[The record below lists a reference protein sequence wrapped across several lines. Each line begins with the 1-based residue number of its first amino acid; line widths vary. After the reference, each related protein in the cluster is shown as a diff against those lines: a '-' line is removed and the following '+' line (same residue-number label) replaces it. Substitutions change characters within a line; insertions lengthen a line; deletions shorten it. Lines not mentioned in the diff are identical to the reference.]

1 MRTLIRQIS
10 LCAVAILIAVP
21 HVAAQATTNL
31 TGSVLTDN
39 GAPVRRASVY
49 IEALGVGALTN
60 DQGRYVLVAPS
71 SATVVDVTASLI
83 GRSSQ
88 TQTVTLQAGTQVL
101 DFVLTEDPLMVEGIV
116 VTALGLERQTRTLGI
131 ATAQLSGAEL
141 TRVEPNLIN
150 TLSGKVAGVHINNSG
165 PQGGSSRIVIR
176 GENSITAN
184 NQPLFIIDGIPID
197 NTIGGKVGV
206 GTDQGGFDYGNPIS
220 DINPDDIES
229 MTVLKDPNAAALYGS
244 RASNGAILIETK
256 KGRNTPG
263 GAQIVVSQQVTFE
276 DELRLPQYQNVY
288 GQGSAGRFSYY
299 DGAGN
304 GTFDEFD
311 ESWGPPLDVG
321 LMIPQW
327 FSDYD
332 PLTDTRTPEPWVS
345 SPNNVDNFFDT
356 GITST
361 TNVSVSG
368 SNETLHGRVGLSY
381 LNLDGMQPGHKQ
393 DRTSLSFA
401 GGIEASD
408 RLDINTSVQYI
419 SAEGN
424 NRPGVGYGND
434 NIMNGFV
441 WWGRQL
447 DTNRLLDRY
456 QDVRAPTDP
465 AGEFPYT
472 WNGAFWLNPYHNAL
486 ANSNNDKRDRLIG
499 QISASF
505 AINDWLSATA
515 RTGTDWYQDERL
527 KTYAANAQI
536 GVSGFYT
543 TSPIDGGREPVDP
556 GGSFGVWN
564 IGSQETN
571 TDFLLTA
578 SPDLDLPVTTSFTV
592 GGNRRDSDRSN
603 DYTWVP
609 ALTAPG
615 TFDVGN
621 AAISPARTTL
631 VARKR
636 VNSLYGQAD
645 FGYNDYLFLTVTG
658 RNDWSSTLP
667 KANRSYFYPSV
678 SSSFVFTDVIDVG
691 SRLLSYG
698 KLRASWAQVGND
710 TDPYRLRNTFE
721 ADEIW
726 NGLSSFSV
734 PGRLENPDLK
744 PEITESWEFGGELG
758 FLDNRVALDVT
769 YYSSSTRRQLMPVQ
783 LSASTGYASSFT
795 NAGTVDNKG
804 WEVLLR
810 GTPYASNDFR
820 WESTLTWAKNNS
832 TVAKLAEGVEGLELT
847 LGDYWGTSLFAREG
861 EPLGQLVGSAFQ
873 RDPSGNLVV
882 SSSLGWPMWTN
893 TPEVIGNVNPDWRAG
908 FANSFS
914 YKGVRLGVLFDM
926 KQGGDVYS
934 VTQRFGGLSG
944 VLDDTLEGRCVFGT
958 AEPGYP
964 LCDADTGIVVDG
976 VNRVVTGVDTTYVPN
991 STVIDGELYWIGQFL
1006 ANEANVIDGSYVKF
1020 RELTLSFTLPSAW
1033 TNRMNV
1039 DAVDISLVGRNPRPG
1054 TSIRRPPRRA
1064 PTFRALKPD
1073 KCRRHAASGS
1083 TSRCGC
1089 ERLNRG
1095 NDHDY
1100 E

>member
-1 MRTLIRQIS
+1 MRTLIRQLS
-10 LCAVAILIAVP
+10 LCAALVLIAAP
-21 HVAAQATTNL
+21 HVAAQAATNL
-31 TGSVLTDN
+31 TGSVLAGN
-39 GAPVRRASVY
+39 GAPVRGASVY
-49 IEALGVGALTN
+49 IEALGIGSLTN
-60 DQGRYVLVAPS
+60 DQGRYILVAPS

-131 ATAQLSGAEL
+131 ATAQIGGAEL
-141 TRVEPNLIN
+141 TQVEPNLVN
-150 TLSGKVAGVHINNSG
+150 TLSGKVAGVHITNSG

-176 GENSITAN
+176 GENSITGN
-184 NQPLFIIDGIPID
+184 NQPLFIIDGIPVD
-197 NTIGGKVGV
+197 NSIGGRSGTL
-206 GTDQGGFDYGNPIS
+206 TDQGGIDYGNSIS

-229 MTVLKDPNAAALYGS
+229 MTVLKGPNAAALYGS
-244 RASNGAILIETK
+244 RASNGAIIIETK

-276 DELRLPQYQNVY
+276 DELRLPQYQDVY

-304 GTFDEFD
+304 GVYDEYD

-332 PLTDTRTPEPWVS
+332 PITDTRTPEPWVS
-345 SPNNVDNFFDT
+345 SPNNVDDFFDT

-368 SNETLHGRVGLSY
+368 SNETLHGRVSLSY
-381 LNLDGMQPGHKQ
+381 LDLDGMQPGHKQ
-393 DRTSLSFA
+393 DRTTFSFA

-419 SAEGN
+419 SSEGN
-424 NRPGVGYGND
+424 NRPGVGYGGD
-434 NIMNGFV
+434 NIMNNFI

-447 DTNRLLDRY
+447 DMGRLKDRY
-456 QDVRAPTDP
+456 LDVRAPTDP

-472 WNGAFWLNPYHNAL
+472 WNGAFWLNPYHMAL
-486 ANSNNDKRDRLIG
+486 SNSNTDKRDRLIG
-499 QISASF
+499 QVSASYQ
-505 AINDWLSATA
+505 INEWLSATA
-515 RTGTDWYQDERL
+515 RTGTDWYQDDRV
-527 KTYAANAQI
+527 KGYAANAQI
-536 GVSGFYT
+536 AVSGLYT
-543 TSPIDGGREPVDP
+543 TSPIDGGREPVDA
-556 GGSFGVWN
+556 GGSFGLWN

-578 SPDLDLPVTTSFTV
+578 SPDLELPVTTSFTF
-592 GGNRRDSDRSN
+592 GGNRRDYERSN

-615 TFDVGN
+615 TFDIAN
-621 AAISPARTTL
+621 AAIPPERTTL

-678 SSSFVFTDVIDVG
+678 SSSFIFTDVIDVDRG
-691 SRLLSYG
+691 LLSYG

-710 TDPYRLRNTFE
+710 TDPYRLRNTFI

-734 PGRLENPDLK
+734 PGALQNPDLK

-769 YYSSSTRRQLMPVQ
+769 YYSSSTRKQLMPVQ
-783 LSASTGYASSFT
+783 LSTSTGYASRFT

-810 GTPYASNDFR
+810 GTPYASGDFR
-820 WESTLTWAKNNS
+820 WESTVTWAKNNS
-832 TVAKLAEGVEGLELT
+832 TVAKLAKGVEGLELT
-847 LGDYWGTSLFAREG
+847 LSGGYWGTSLFAREG
-861 EPLGQLVGSAFQ
+861 ESLGQLVGSAYQ

-882 SSSLGWPMWTN
+882 STGAGYALWTN
-893 TPEVIGNVNPDWRAG
+893 TPEVIGNVHPDWRASLG
-908 FANSFS
+908 NQFS
-914 YKGVRLGVLFDM
+914 YGGVRLGVLFDM

-934 VTQRFGGLSG
+934 VTQQFGGLAG

-964 LCDADTGIVVDG
+964 LCDASTGIVIDG

-991 STVIDGELYWIGQFL
+991 STVVDGELNWIAKYL
-1006 ANEANVIDGSYVKF
+1006 TNEANVIDGSYVKL

-1039 DAVDISLVGRNPRPG
+1039 DAVDISLVGRNLYLWSEARHIDPETAQEGTNVQGFETGQMPTPR
-1054 TSIRRPPRRA
+1054 SIGINFTVRM
-1064 PTFRALKPD
+1064 
-1073 KCRRHAASGS
+1073 
-1083 TSRCGC
+1083 
-1089 ERLNRG
+1089 
-1095 NDHDY
+1095 
-1100 E
+1100 

>member
-1 MRTLIRQIS
+1 MRTMIRQIS
-10 LCAVAILIAVP
+10 LCTTAVLIAVP

-39 GAPVRRASVY
+39 GAPVRGASVY
-49 IEALGVGALTN
+49 IEALGIGAPTN

-101 DFVLTEDPLMVEGIV
+101 DFVLTEDPLMVDGIV

-131 ATAQLSGAEL
+131 ATAQLGGAEL
-141 TRVEPNLIN
+141 TRVEPNLVN
-150 TLSGKVAGVHINNSG
+150 TLAGKVAGVHITNSG

-184 NQPLFIIDGIPID
+184 NQPLFIIDGIPVD

-229 MTVLKDPNAAALYGS
+229 MTVLKGPNAAALYGS

-304 GTFDEFD
+304 GVFDEYD

-321 LMIPQW
+321 PMIPQW

-332 PLTDTRTPEPWVS
+332 AMTDTRTPAPWVS
-345 SPNNVDNFFDT
+345 SPDNVDNFFDT

-368 SNETLHGRVGLSY
+368 SNETLHGRVSLSY
-381 LNLDGMQPGHKQ
+381 LDLDGMQPGHNQ

-424 NRPGVGYGND
+424 NRPGVGYGGD

-456 QDVRAPTDP
+456 QDVRPPTDP
-465 AGEFPYT
+465 AGAFPYN
-472 WNGAFWLNPYHNAL
+472 WNGAFWLNPYHMAL

-499 QISASF
+499 QISASYQ
-505 AINDWLSATA
+505 INDWLSATA
-515 RTGTDWYQDERL
+515 RTGTDWYQDDRQ

-536 GVSGFYT
+536 GVSGLYT
-543 TSPIDGGREPVDP
+543 TSPVDGVREPVDP
-556 GGSFGVWN
+556 GGSFGLWN

-571 TDFLLTA
+571 TDFLFTA
-578 SPDLDLPVTTSFTV
+578 SPDLDLPVTTSFTF
-592 GGNRRDSDRSN
+592 GGNRRDFERTN

-615 TFDVGN
+615 TFDIAN
-621 AAISPARTTL
+621 AAIPPARTTT

-636 VNSLYGQAD
+636 VNSIYGQAD
-645 FGYNDYLFLTVTG
+645 FGYNDYLYLTVTG

-678 SSSFVFTDVIDVG
+678 SSSFVFTD
-691 SRLLSYG
+691 
-698 KLRASWAQVGND
+698 
-710 TDPYRLRNTFE
+710 
-721 ADEIW
+721 
-726 NGLSSFSV
+726 
-734 PGRLENPDLK
+734 
-744 PEITESWEFGGELG
+744 
-758 FLDNRVALDVT
+758 LD
-769 YYSSSTRRQLMPVQ
+769 S
-783 LSASTGYASSFT
+783 
-795 NAGTVDNKG
+795 
-804 WEVLLR
+804 
-810 GTPYASNDFR
+810 
-820 WESTLTWAKNNS
+820 
-832 TVAKLAEGVEGLELT
+832 
-847 LGDYWGTSLFAREG
+847 
-861 EPLGQLVGSAFQ
+861 
-873 RDPSGNLVV
+873 
-882 SSSLGWPMWTN
+882 
-893 TPEVIGNVNPDWRAG
+893 
-908 FANSFS
+908 
-914 YKGVRLGVLFDM
+914 
-926 KQGGDVYS
+926 
-934 VTQRFGGLSG
+934 
-944 VLDDTLEGRCVFGT
+944 
-958 AEPGYP
+958 
-964 LCDADTGIVVDG
+964 
-976 VNRVVTGVDTTYVPN
+976 
-991 STVIDGELYWIGQFL
+991 
-1006 ANEANVIDGSYVKF
+1006 
-1020 RELTLSFTLPSAW
+1020 
-1033 TNRMNV
+1033 
-1039 DAVDISLVGRNPRPG
+1039 
-1054 TSIRRPPRRA
+1054 
-1064 PTFRALKPD
+1064 
-1073 KCRRHAASGS
+1073 
-1083 TSRCGC
+1083 
-1089 ERLNRG
+1089 
-1095 NDHDY
+1095 
-1100 E
+1100 